1 VRKVSQGSSAR
12 QYLETVSQ
20 LRDLFTLRPLAWRGP
35 LAGSYWT
42 AVAMVLAALTPFL
55 VLSAAI
61 PLLGKMIGPDVGLGG
76 SGLEMS
82 AGMADAAYCFG
93 TILAVQLVT
102 RLPGRRL
109 LSVYAAVFTVA
120 SILTAAAT
128 SPEVFFAGR
137 ILQGLST
144 SLMLITAA
152 PALVLG
158 FPTARLR
165 STAMVMNMG
174 IFGAVAV
181 GPVIGGAFAGLAD
194 WRLLFWLSAGVGA
207 LALALSLVTFA
218 DQEPADRGVSFDPGS
233 LALASVGCTA
243 AFFGASGL
251 VDHSFTAPIVLI
263 PMLAGLACLIGLIV
277 HQTVVRD
284 PLMPVRQLGHTVPV
298 AAIALAMFA
307 GAGSVALVG
316 LLQLTIASQGLST
329 ALFWP
334 ELAGAVLTAIAFGYL
349 LFTRWVPLLAFAG
362 LAFLVGTG
370 LLLTGSASGDTALIA
385 LGTGG
390 IGLGVGSAVAPGLF
404 VAGFAVGSAQL
415 PRIFAL
421 VELLRGVAAFL
432 TAPLLIHLARTSG
445 GSLPEGIQTATWA
458 TFGLLALGLLVV
470 AGIAFSGGVRLRRP
484 RIGEWLAGDGVA
496 IDSAPLGA
504 ALRRRRKSRAARGK
518 QRREGPGIA

>member
-1 VRKVSQGSSAR
+1 MSQI
-12 QYLETVSQ
+12 
-20 LRDLFTLRPLAWRGP
+20 RDLLTLKPLNWRGP

-61 PLLGKMIGPDVGLGG
+61 PPLGGLISPDVGLGG
-76 SGLEMS
+76 PGMEMS

-109 LSVYAAVFTVA
+109 LVLYAAVFTIA

-128 SPEVFFAGR
+128 APEVFFVGR

-158 FPTARLR
+158 FPTPRLR

-181 GPVIGGAFAGLAD
+181 GPVIGGAFAGLGD
-194 WRLLFWLSAGVGA
+194 WRLLFWISAGVGA
-207 LALALSLVTFA
+207 LAVALSLLTFA
-218 DQEPADRGVSFDPGS
+218 DKAPTDREVEFDFGS
-233 LALASVGCTA
+233 LGLASVGCTA

-251 VDHSFTAPIVLI
+251 ANHSFTAPIVLI
-263 PMLAGLACLIGLIV
+263 PMLLGIACLVGLIA
-277 HQTVVRD
+277 HQAFVRD
-284 PLMPVRQLGHTVPV
+284 PLMPVRQLGHTIPL

-316 LLQLTIASQGLST
+316 LLQLTIESNGLST

-334 ELAGAVLTAIAFGYL
+334 ELAGAVLTAVAFGYL

-362 LAFLVGTG
+362 LLFLVGTA
-370 LLLTGSASGDTALIA
+370 LLLTGAASGDTTLIA

-390 IGLGVGSAVAPGLF
+390 IGLGVGGSVAPGLF
-404 VAGFAVGSAQL
+404 VAGFAVGSQQL

-432 TAPLLIHLARTSG
+432 TAPLLIHLAQTSG
-445 GSLPEGIQTATWA
+445 ANLPDGVQTATWA
-458 TFGLLALGLLVV
+458 TFGLLLLGLVVV
-470 AGIAFSGGVRLRRP
+470 AGVVLIGGVRLQRP
-484 RIGEWLAGDGVA
+484 RIEAWLDGDGVA

-504 ALRRRRKSRAARGK
+504 ALRRRRRRRAE
-518 QRREGPGIA
+518 REAVQV